1 MHMHLKLFA
10 VPAHSLNHTL
20 SSRFHA
26 SQLRTFKILALF
38 HKITQFDYD
47 FAPLLKSAPLQ
58 ISYGKGKSGIKGI
71 QFPMEFQDLNPQ
83 DIKSALE
90 GTVIGIYTYSGED
103 SLEVKSLNT
112 FPILQSCTSSSK
124 NFITLGLIHSIDTS
138 QQIMNIYVPPCHTQ
152 ILDKQPEDAQWII
165 VRNKTETPFCDFLH
179 RPHNYMG

>member
-1 MHMHLKLFA
+1 M
-10 VPAHSLNHTL
+10 
-20 SSRFHA
+20 
-26 SQLRTFKILALF
+26 
-38 HKITQFDYD
+38 
-47 FAPLLKSAPLQ
+47 Q

-71 QFPMEFQDLNPQ
+71 QFPMEFQNLNPQ

-165 VRNKTETPFCDFLH
+165 VRNKTETPFCDFLPSPRTITWDDNIQIPFATFERRKKLEH
-179 RPHNYMG
+179 VWKVRKNVMRRGQFMKR